1 MKVADYI
8 NKVLEDDKEN
18 EVLYNVNRETH
29 ESSNLTDPS
38 LNVNNVFQI
47 YQILKVITFV
57 KSLMINQSILR
68 HHLPKLLSRIE
79 VD

>member
-18 EVLYNVNRETH
+18 EVVYNVNRETH

-57 KSLMINQSILR
+57 KSLMINQSILET
-68 HHLPKLLSRIE
+68 PSAKIIK
-79 VD
+79 